1 MIADINRWVLLAAL
15 AGGQAA
21 TGPLQAHAE
30 SLNRIQSLDRIEQ
43 SAPYVLADA
52 LMPYAKRDY
61 ARALALLAPLAE
73 QGNAVAQ
80 LKLGMIFSRGKAGA
94 PDHVAALGW
103 FTKAAEQDQVEA
115 QFELGRIYR
124 DGLGPRADGN
134 AAVSWLER
142 AAEKDTPHAL
152 NALGE
157 LYLGQQNVPQDFAVA
172 RSWFLRGAQAGNSP
186 SMYNLGVLYA
196 LGQGVTQDEIEALK
210 WLELAADTGVGE
222 DRDRALRARS
232 RLAERLTP
240 VEVSWAA
247 SRVEDWT
254 RAHLPLSV
262 LASARKPCMISARN
276 MSAQAQIVALL
287 VSLAAGLR
295 ATFRQSRMR
304 LCRRVAHHGL
314 AAID

>member
-15 AGGQAA
+15 AAAQAA
-21 TGPLQAHAE
+21 TVALPAHA
-30 SLNRIQSLDRIEQ
+30 QPLDRMPE
-43 SAPYVLADA
+43 SVPYALSDA

-61 ARALALLAPLAE
+61 GRALALLTPLAE
-73 QGNAVAQ
+73 QGDAVAQ
-80 LKLGMIFSRGKAGA
+80 LKLGIIFSRGKVGA
-94 PDHVAALGW
+94 PDPVAALGW
-103 FTKAAEQDQVEA
+103 FTKAAEQGQVEA

-124 DGLGPRADGN
+124 DGLGTRADGS
-134 AAVSWLER
+134 AAVAWLER
-142 AAEKDTPHAL
+142 AAEKGAPHAL

-157 LYLGQQNVPQDFAVA
+157 LYLGHQNVAQDFAAA

-186 SMYNLGVLYA
+186 SMHNLGVIYA
-196 LGQGVTQDEIEALK
+196 LGLGVAQDEVEAFK

-247 SRVEDWT
+247 SRVEDWS

-262 LASARKPCMISARN
+262 LASARKP
-276 MSAQAQIVALL
+276 
-287 VSLAAGLR
+287 
-295 ATFRQSRMR
+295 
-304 LCRRVAHHGL
+304 
-314 AAID
+314 

>member
-1 MIADINRWVLLAAL
+1 MIACINRWVLLAAL

-21 TGPLQAHAE
+21 MGPLQACA
-30 SLNRIQSLDRIEQ
+30 QSLDQTQQ
-43 SAPYVLADA
+43 SAGYALTDA
-52 LMPYAKRDY
+52 LMPYAQRDY
-61 ARALALLAPLAE
+61 GRALALLAPLAE

-80 LKLGMIFSRGKAGA
+80 LKLGMIFSRGKTGS
-94 PDHVAALGW
+94 PDHVAALRW
-103 FTKAAEQDQVEA
+103 FTKAAEQGQVDA

-124 DGLGPRADGN
+124 DGLGTRVDGN

-157 LYLGQQNVPQDFAVA
+157 LYLGHQNVPQDFAVA

-186 SMYNLGVLYA
+186 SMYNLGIIYA
-196 LGQGVTQDEIEALK
+196 LGHGVAQDEVEALK
-210 WLELAADTGVGE
+210 WLALAADTGVGE

-247 SRVEDWT
+247 SRVEDWS

-262 LASARKPCMISARN
+262 LASARKP
-276 MSAQAQIVALL
+276 
-287 VSLAAGLR
+287 
-295 ATFRQSRMR
+295 
-304 LCRRVAHHGL
+304 
-314 AAID
+314 